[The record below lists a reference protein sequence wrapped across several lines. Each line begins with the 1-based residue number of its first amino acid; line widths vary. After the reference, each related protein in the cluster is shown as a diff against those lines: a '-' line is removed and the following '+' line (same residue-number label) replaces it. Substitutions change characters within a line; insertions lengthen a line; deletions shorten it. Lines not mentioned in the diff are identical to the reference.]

1 MDDISSIDAHP
12 ALRSTRPAHR
22 LAVPTTVL
30 VVVLAVLSLTGC
42 GKDEEASAEPLPEVT
57 LVSLDDESPAELPQQ
72 RPTVVN
78 FWASWC
84 APCRS
89 EMPAFQRVA
98 DDLGDQVDIVG
109 ITDEDELTAAREAA
123 EATGVTYP
131 LLVDT
136 DQTLLTDL
144 GITGLP
150 ATVFLDE
157 DGNVVGRHLGEL
169 TSQELTQ
176 EIEDR
181 YGITA

>member
-1 MDDISSIDAHP
+1 MDDISSIDPHST
-12 ALRSTRPAHR
+12 LVSTRPRRRPAAPVAA
-22 LAVPTTVL
+22 LIVAF
-30 VVVLAVLSLTGC
+30 AIASLSAC
-42 GKDEEASAEPLPEVT
+42 GKDEGGSGEPLPEVT
-57 LVSLDDESPAELPQQ
+57 LVSLADESPAELPEG

-89 EMPAFQRVA
+89 EMPAFERVA
-98 DDLGDQVDIVG
+98 DELGDQVAIVG
-109 ITDEDELTAAREAA
+109 ITDEDELDAAREAA
-123 EATGVTYP
+123 AATGVTYP

-136 DQTLLTDL
+136 EQTLLTDL
-144 GITGLP
+144 AITGLP

-157 DGNVVGRHLGEL
+157 DGDVVGRHLGEL
-169 TSQELTQ
+169 TTDELTR